1 MRRTLTLTIAAAALL
16 AVWAPSAG
24 AATETVTSG
33 PVTASFS
40 YTKTDDLTYEDLH
53 LTIVRN
59 GVVGLD
65 APLASRDCE
74 IGCWP
79 GSVLYEDGKSIKVTD
94 LDGDGEPEVLLELY
108 TGGAH
113 CCVVT
118 EVYSLQGPPATTV
131 VPSYARVEHNFLDP
145 GYTLRD
151 LNGDGVPEW
160 RSADGRF
167 NYALSSY
174 VGSGVPIQIWR
185 FQHGDLED
193 ATGEFPSLVR
203 ADSKHWWRA
212 YRHNIRLRPPENDF
226 GLGALAAWAGDEYR
240 LGHGARVQ
248 RELKLALR
256 RGWLDGPLGSGRWAV
271 RNLNTLLRQTG
282 YR

>member
-1 MRRTLTLTIAAAALL
+1 MNRAAALTIAVVSAL
-16 AVWAPSAG
+16 AVWAPTAG

-33 PVTASFS
+33 PVTATFT
-40 YTKTDDLTYEDLH
+40 YTKTDELTYEDMRLK
-53 LTIVRN
+53 IVRG

-65 APLASRDCE
+65 APLASRACE
-74 IGCWP
+74 FGCWP
-79 GSVLYEDGKSIKVTD
+79 GAELFEDGASIKVTD
-94 LDGDGEPEVLLELY
+94 LDGDGEPEVLLDLF

-113 CCVVT
+113 CCIVT
-118 EVYSLQGPPATTV
+118 EVYALQGPPATTI
-131 VPSYARVEHNFLDP
+131 VPSYGRVEHNFLDP

-151 LNGDGVPEW
+151 LNGDGVPEFQ
-160 RSADGRF
+160 SADGRF
-167 NYALSSY
+167 AYALSSY
-174 VGSGVPIQIWR
+174 AGSGVPVQIWR

-193 ATGEFPSLVR
+193 VTGEFPALIR
-203 ADSKHWWRA
+203 TDSKHWWKV
-212 YRHNIRLRPPENDF
+212 YRRNVRRRPPENDS

-240 LGHGARVQ
+240 LGHGAKVQ

-256 RGWLDGPLGSGRWAV
+256 RGWLDGLFGSGRRAV

>member
-1 MRRTLTLTIAAAALL
+1 MRRAVALTIAVAAL

-24 AATETVTSG
+24 AATETVTNG

-40 YTKTDDLTYEDLH
+40 YTKTDDLTYENLR
-53 LTIVRN
+53 LKIVRN
-59 GVVGLD
+59 GIVGLD
-65 APLASRDCE
+65 APLASQACE
-74 IGCWP
+74 FGCWP
-79 GSVLYEDGKSIKVTD
+79 GSVLFEDGKSIKVID
-94 LDGDGEPEVLLELY
+94 LDGDGEPEVVLDLY

-118 EVYSLQGPPATTV
+118 EVYALQGPPATTI
-131 VPSYARVEHNFLDP
+131 VPSYGRVEHNFLDP
-145 GYTLRD
+145 GYRLTD
-151 LNGDGVPEW
+151 LNGDGVPELK
-160 RSADGRF
+160 SADGRF

-174 VGSGVPIQIWR
+174 VGSGVPVQIWR

-193 ATGEFPSLVR
+193 VTGEFPALIRS
-203 ADSKHWWRA
+203 DSKHWWKV
-212 YRHNIRLRPPENDF
+212 YRRNIRRRPPNNDP

-240 LGHGARVQ
+240 LGHGAKVQ

-256 RGWLDGPLGSGRWAV
+256 RGWLDGPFGSGRRVV
-271 RNLNTLLRQTG
+271 RNLNSLLHQTG